1 MSTTET
7 LGLSLALGVIL
18 FGMTLLFA
26 WMSDVYGVNHTF
38 LKWLVLP
45 TLGYCVALGLN
56 SVTQYVSCNG
66 SVNIN
71 QISLGSIP
79 VVISIYTFLLLT
91 LLAFVRAPIQSALSP
106 NLRLKYGTTFSIAF
120 YMFWAG
126 MFGEAV
132 SGGFAQG
139 CGGTKSN

>member
-26 WMSDVYGVNHTF
+26 WMSDVYGVNYTF

-56 SVTQYVSCNG
+56 AVTQYVSCNG
-66 SVNIN
+66 AINIS
-71 QISLGSIP
+71 QLSLGSIP
-79 VVISIYTFLLLT
+79 IVLSIYFFLLLS
-91 LLAFVRAPIQSALSP
+91 LFGFVRAPIQSALSM
-106 NLRLKYGTTFSIAF
+106 NLRLKYGTTFAIAF

-126 MFGEAV
+126 MFGEAI

-139 CGGTKSN
+139 CGNKAN